1 MSKRKQI
8 AIYGKGGIGKSTTT
22 SNLSAALSDL
32 GYSVM
37 QVGCDPKNDSTN
49 TLRKGKPIPTV
60 MDTVRSGS
68 NNLDNLIHEGYNGVL
83 CVEAGGPEPGV
94 GCAGRGIIAAI
105 ELLDNNGIIDS
116 YDPDIVIY
124 DVLGDV
130 VCGGFAMPIR
140 QGIAEQVYTVTSSDY
155 MAIYAVNNL
164 FKGILK
170 YSGSG
175 GALLGGIIG
184 NSIGK
189 ASHRDMIKDFS
200 EKTETEVIEYIP
212 RSSTVTMCELD
223 GVTTIEGA
231 PESQQAE
238 VYRQLARNVIANKK
252 AYIPKPFEAQDLSD
266 WASSWVSNLLK
277 EERIAQEGIQSN
289 GGGV

>member
-1 MSKRKQI
+1 MSNPKKI

-32 GYSVM
+32 GYKVM

-49 TLRKGKPIPTV
+49 SLRHGKNIPTV
-60 MDTVRSGS
+60 LDTVRSRS
-68 NNLDNLIHEGYNGVL
+68 NDFEKVIHEGYNGIL

-105 ELLDNNGIIDS
+105 ELLDNNGIIED
-116 YDPDIVIY
+116 YNPDVVIY

-130 VCGGFAMPIR
+130 VCGGFAIPIR
-140 QGIAEQVYTVTSSDY
+140 QGLAEQIYTVTSSDY

-170 YSGSG
+170 YANSG
-175 GALLGGIIG
+175 GGLLGGIIG
-184 NSIGK
+184 NSITNSAQK
-189 ASHRDMIKDFS
+189 EMIKDFS
-200 EKTETEVIEYIP
+200 EKTGTDVIKYVP
-212 RSSTVTMCELD
+212 RSTVVTKCELD
-223 GVTTIEGA
+223 GMTTIEGA
-231 PESQQAE
+231 PDSDQAE
-238 VYRQLARNVIANKK
+238 VYRELARRVISNKNK
-252 AYIPKPFEAQDLSD
+252 FVPEPFDVDDLMD
-266 WASSWVSNLLK
+266 WGSTWINRLLLEQK
-277 EERIAQEGIQSN
+277 VTYDGIQSS

>member
-68 NNLDNLIHEGYNGVL
+68 NDLDNLVFEGYNGVY

-105 ELLDNNGIIDS
+105 ELLDNNGIIDN

-189 ASHRDMIKDFS
+189 LSHRDMINDFS
-200 EKTETEVIEYIP
+200 EKTETNVIEFIP
-212 RSSTVTMCELD
+212 RSTTVTMCELD

-231 PESQQAE
+231 PDSQQAE
-238 VYRQLARNVIANKK
+238 VYRQLARNVIANKE
-252 AYIPKPFEAQDLSD
+252 AYIPKPFEAQDLAD
-266 WASSWVSNLLK
+266 WASSWVSNLIK
-277 EERIAQEGIQSN
+277 EEKIAQEGIQSN

>member
-1 MSKRKQI
+1 MSVKKQI

-37 QVGCDPKNDSTN
+37 QIGCDPKNDSTT
-49 TLRKGKPIPTV
+49 TLRGGKTIPTV
-60 MDTVRSGS
+60 LDTIRERTG
-68 NNLDNLIHEGYNGVL
+68 NFDNIVHDGYNGIY

-105 ELLDNNGIIDS
+105 ELLDNNGIIDD
-116 YDPDIVIY
+116 YDPDIIIY

-140 QGIAEQVYTVTSSDY
+140 KGVAEQVYTVTSSDY

-164 FKGILK
+164 FKGIRK
-170 YSGSG
+170 YSDKG

-184 NSIGK
+184 NSIK
-189 ASHRDMIKDFS
+189 NTTQEEMIQDFANQTQS
-200 EKTETEVIEYIP
+200 KVVNYVP
-212 RSSTVTMCELD
+212 RSPTVTRCELD
-223 GVTTIEGA
+223 GMTTIEGA
-231 PESQQAE
+231 PDSEQAE
-238 VYRQLARNVIANKK
+238 VYRNLARSIIDNKDK
-252 AYIPKPFEAQDLSD
+252 IRPEPFYGDDLSE
-266 WASSWVSNLLK
+266 WASTWINKLLLTEK
-277 EERIAQEGIQSN
+277 VERDNIQSE
-289 GGGV
+289 GSGI